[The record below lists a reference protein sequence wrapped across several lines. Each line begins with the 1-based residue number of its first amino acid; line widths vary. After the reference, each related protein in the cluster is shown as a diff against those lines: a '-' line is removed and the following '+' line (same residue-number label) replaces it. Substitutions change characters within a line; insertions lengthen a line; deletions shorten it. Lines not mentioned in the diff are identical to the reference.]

1 MPARKT
7 ILITGGAGFI
17 GSNLVEHLNQF
28 QPDWTLR
35 VLDDLSLGSLANLS
49 KTQCELVVGSITDES
64 LLSEACQG
72 VNNVVHLA
80 GIGSVPRSIASPVP
94 TNDVN
99 IRGTL
104 NVLNAA
110 RQAHVESVV
119 VASSSSVYGRNPSSP
134 RDERDWTQPMSPY
147 GVSKLATEA
156 YALAFQQSY
165 GLGTLSFRFFN
176 VYGPRQPFDHPYA
189 AVIPKFLS
197 AAITNSKLEIYGNG
211 EQTRD
216 FTYVGSVVSAIEK
229 ACASNTSLDMPLNLA
244 FGTETSL
251 KELVAVIER
260 VTKQKLKVSYEP
272 PRPGDQATSKANPER
287 LLDLW
292 PSLQT
297 VDLEEGI
304 RRTLR
309 WMMQ

>member
-1 MPARKT
+1 MPASKT

-35 VLDDLSLGSLANLS
+35 VLDDLSLGRVSNLS
-49 KTQCELVVGSITDES
+49 GSECELVVGSITDES
-64 LLSEACQG
+64 LVSDACEG

-80 GIGSVPRSIASPVP
+80 AIGSVPRSIASPVP
-94 TNDVN
+94 TNDTN

-104 NVLNAA
+104 NVLSAA
-110 RQAHVESVV
+110 RQNHVESVV

-156 YALAFQQSY
+156 YALAFQHSY
-165 GLGTLSFRFFN
+165 GLRTLPFRFFN

-197 AAITNSKLEIYGNG
+197 AAITNSKVEVFGNG

-216 FTYVGSVVSAIEK
+216 FTYVGSVVSAIEN
-229 ACASNTSLDMPLNLA
+229 ACASNTALDMPLNLA

-251 KELVAVIER
+251 NELIAIIER
-260 VTKQKLKVSYEP
+260 VTKRKLKVSYDP
-272 PRPGDQATSKANPER
+272 PRPGDQATSKANSER
-287 LLDLW
+287 LLELW
-292 PSLQT
+292 PSLQA

-309 WMMQ
+309 WMME